1 MSGEIEDT
9 SIILYK
15 IERNIREQ
23 FNKLV
28 KAYEDLKKN
37 YNELS
42 KIESKYDITEFL
54 GFKNY

>member
-15 IERNIREQ
+15 KERDIREQ

-28 KAYEDLKKN
+28 KAYEDLKKD

-42 KIESKYDITEFL
+42 KKYL
-54 GFKNY
+54 KK